1 MLQVANSRDGPRE
14 RPWPVCVLP
23 KNDKLHYFDS
33 MDRKLVETSDDQL
46 PVQGHK
52 DIGGRLLLRDFS
64 LLETGDELLPGQG
77 YMGLRYPIPPFAY
90 IVCEKYAEELKSP
103 TDRRIKNANLK
114 FLVEYVYLRKGYT
127 KTIRAEGD
135 CDVLGHFAELCKLM
149 CRNCRR

>member
-1 MLQVANSRDGPRE
+1 
-14 RPWPVCVLP
+14 
-23 KNDKLHYFDS
+23 

-46 PVQGHK
+46 SVQGHK

-77 YMGLRYPIPPFAY
+77 HMGLRYPIPPFAY

-103 TDRRIKNANLK
+103 TDRRIKNVNLK

-127 KTIRAEGD
+127 KTIRAGGD